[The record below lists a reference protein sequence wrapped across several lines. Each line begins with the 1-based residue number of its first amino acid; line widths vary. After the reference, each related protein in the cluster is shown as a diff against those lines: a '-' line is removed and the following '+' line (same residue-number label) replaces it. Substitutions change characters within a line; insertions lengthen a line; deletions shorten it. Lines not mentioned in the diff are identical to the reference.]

1 MRRGKRL
8 TFTVALLIAS
18 IHLALFRYLDS
29 EIAEGAGQVVQQS
42 YVTTASHILASG
54 FQVSLQICLGSI
66 FVQYLWYILRQS
78 ILPVSTIE
86 ALFTLRSTPMAIFH
100 FPALKEAPILMA
112 LVIFIWTTYITTS
125 FPPGALTVKSQ
136 FRTAFDMMSV
146 PIFNASF
153 VR

>member
-18 IHLALFRYLDS
+18 IHLTLFRYLDS

-42 YVTTASHILASG
+42 YVTTASNILASG

-78 ILPVSTIE
+78 VLPVSTIE
-86 ALFTLRSTPMAIFH
+86 ALFTLRSAPTSIFH
-100 FPALKEAPILMA
+100 FQALKEA
-112 LVIFIWTTYITTS
+112 
-125 FPPGALTVKSQ
+125 
-136 FRTAFDMMSV
+136 
-146 PIFNASF
+146 
-153 VR
+153 